1 MPPLLPPF
9 WLVLQEHLGVEAVQ
23 PRSSQGLL
31 WEAWGGEE
39 NLRRHRPYTTQQHGA
54 CSGGSWHGGAA
65 GSPPRPSG
73 FHSFLPKVGSDRGCP
88 RGRAEQL
95 KAEGPKNSLSG
106 RPAWNGAAAARRCQ
120 FSWLFAP
127 RVGLFVVYFLA
138 VLRNARGTGTASKP
152 SRDRGKRGELEALW
166 LLPPTAGAASRLRL
180 LQMFGVSCGSR
191 CAGHSLPGSP
201 WPTRAANAP
210 VCSGQPSCAFLAPFP
225 ARLLPLLH

>member
-1 MPPLLPPF
+1 MRPSSP
-9 WLVLQEHLGVEAVQ
+9 VH
-23 PRSSQGLL
+23 PRGFCGKPGEGKKTCGGIAPIPHSST
-31 WEAWGGEE
+31 E
-39 NLRRHRPYTTQQHGA
+39 RVP
-54 CSGGSWHGGAA
+54 GGSWHGGAA

-127 RVGLFVVYFLA
+127 RVGLFVVCFLA

-166 LLPPTAGAASRLRL
+166 LLPPTAGAASR
-180 LQMFGVSCGSR
+180 STHSR
-191 CAGHSLPGSP
+191 CLVSAAAPDVLGTHCLAALGPLEQQMHLPAP
-201 WPTRAANAP
+201 ANLPAL
-210 VCSGQPSCAFLAPFP
+210 SWLLFLLGCFP
-225 ARLLPLLH
+225 CCI